1 MTARIVH
8 ALPEGDKW
16 IYEVKFDG
24 YRALLMKHGEQ
35 VRLRSRNDKDLT
47 RAYPSIGAAALR
59 LNADSVVLDGEV
71 VAVDA
76 KGHPSF
82 QALQHRAAHPGYAV
96 VFYAFDVI
104 HLDGRDLTRLP
115 LDDRKARL
123 PAIIEGSPI
132 LLSHAL
138 PGTAAQVID
147 AVQRLGLEGVVAKRK
162 DSIYHA
168 GLRTDAWRKLKLD
181 KQQEFVIGGYR
192 PGAHGVDAL
201 LVGFYDGSELKFAG
215 KVRAGFTPH
224 VRREV
229 VEALKPVHVARCPFS
244 DLPSSKTSHW
254 GGGVTAEQ
262 MAEMQWVK
270 PTLVAQIR
278 FVEWTADQ
286 HLRHAAFLGL
296 RDDKRPKDVRRE
308 G

>member
-1 MTARIVH
+1 MTARVVH
-8 ALPEGDKW
+8 ALPEGDQW

-76 KGHPSF
+76 RGHPSF

-115 LDDRKARL
+115 LGDRKALL
-123 PAIIEGSPI
+123 PGIIEGSSI

-201 LVGFYDGSELKFAG
+201 LVGLYDGDELKFAG

-229 VEALKPVHVARCPFS
+229 VGALKPLHVGRCPFG
-244 DLPSSKTSHW
+244 DLPNSKTSHW

-270 PTLVAQIR
+270 PKLVAQIR

-308 G
+308 R